1 MRQFVV
7 GLPLARQGK
16 EVRVDYDKDLVTRL
30 PSWSDFQRK
39 LQLPIEGS
47 RWKTWLLQLTL
58 VEFSL
63 VTAFFLRFDFAIPA
77 RMKLPLLWAMLA
89 WAAVKMPVSRGFGL
103 HLRLWRYFSTPDLRR
118 LTASNIAGSLG
129 VAMLVAVACP
139 YSFPRSVIAIDFF
152 LGMLFTAGAGVFARL
167 LAETHPPD
175 AAGKQ
180 TRTVIF
186 GAGAAGVLLL
196 RESRQNSSFG
206 RRICGFVDD
215 DEAKR
220 GGVIQ
225 GIPVLGAGLDLKAI
239 VRRRDIQEVLIA
251 LPSASGPEMRRVVE
265 LCRTAGVAFRTMPAI
280 SEMISSKGLG
290 KQLREVALEDLL
302 GRSAIQMDRQQMA
315 EKLQNRTALVTG
327 AAGSIGSEL
336 CRQIAACRPA
346 ALVAFDMSESALF
359 HIECE
364 IRKNYPEL
372 DFHAEIGSAQNRQRL
387 SDICASY
394 RPHIV
399 YHAAAYK
406 HVPMMEAN
414 VFEAV
419 ENNVAGTFNIATVA
433 REYGVEELVMISTDK
448 AVRPTSIM
456 GATKRISELIV
467 RSFQEPGSRY
477 VSVRFG
483 NVLGSNGSV
492 IPIFKNQIAAGG
504 PVTVTHPDMHRY
516 FMTIPEAVQLV
527 LQASAMGK
535 GSEIF
540 VLDMGAPVSIVDL
553 ARQLILLSGLKPD
566 EDIGIE
572 FTGTRPGEKLHE
584 ELTLVDEEVQLTHH
598 PKIKVFAGASVSQE
612 WMVGRLTALGA
623 ACARRDLAALV
634 EEIQQIVP
642 DYTVSQDVLT
652 RIQPLGGAMPA
663 PSTSARDAQSSET
676 RQRLWEQSLDHLR
689 EALAPLHERP
699 EPAFDTARSRS

>member
-1 MRQFVV
+1 VS
-7 GLPLARQGK
+7 
-16 EVRVDYDKDLVTRL
+16 RL
-30 PSWSDFQRK
+30 PSWSDFRRK
-39 LQLPIEGS
+39 IHSSTEGP
-47 RWKTWLLQLTL
+47 RWRTWLLQLAL
-58 VEFSL
+58 VELAL
-63 VTAFFLRFDFAIPA
+63 VTAFFLRFDFAVPTA
-77 RMKLPLLWAMLA
+77 MKLPLLWAIVA
-89 WAAVKMPVSRGFGL
+89 WAAVKMPVSRCFGL

-118 LTASNIAGSLG
+118 LAASNVAGSLG
-129 VAMLVAVACP
+129 AGVLVAVACP

-152 LGMLFTAGAGVFARL
+152 LVTLFTAGAGVIARL
-167 LAETHPPD
+167 LAENHATN

-180 TRTVIF
+180 IRTLIF
-186 GAGAAGVLLL
+186 GAGAAGLLLL

-206 RRICGFVDD
+206 HRICGFVDD

-225 GIPVLGAGLDLKAI
+225 GIPVLGAGADLKSI
-239 VRRRDIQEVLIA
+239 VRHYNIQEVLIA
-251 LPSASGPEMRRVVE
+251 LPSARGPQMRRVVE
-265 LCRTAGVAFRTMPAI
+265 LCRTAGVAFRTMPAM

-302 GRSAIQMDRQQMA
+302 GRSAIQMDRQEMA
-315 EKLQNRTALVTG
+315 HKLQNRIALVTG

-364 IRKNYPEL
+364 IRKDYPGL
-372 DFHAEIGSAQNRQRL
+372 DFYAEIGSAQNRQRL
-387 SDICASY
+387 SDICAEY

-566 EDIGIE
+566 EDICIE
-572 FTGTRPGEKLHE
+572 FTGTRPGEKLYE
-584 ELTLVDEEVQLTHH
+584 ELTLADEEVQLTHH

-623 ACARRDLAALV
+623 ACARRDLGALV
-634 EEIQQIVP
+634 EEIQRIVP
-642 DYTVSQDVLT
+642 DYTVSQDVLA
-652 RIQPLGGAMPA
+652 RIQSLGARRPA
-663 PSTSARDAQSSET
+663 SRTSAREAQTSEQ

-689 EALAPLHERP
+689 EALAPLQERP
-699 EPAFDTARSRS
+699 EPVFDTARSRA